1 MNPDINA
8 VILAAGY
15 GKRMKSN
22 LPKVL
27 HQLVGLPMIQHSLR
41 AVRGV
46 AAKLPVVVIGHGAE
60 QVRAAVGEDARFVLQ
75 EQQLGTAH
83 ALRMAEPLLASEPGL
98 LLVTYGDMPLLTSS
112 TFQRLID
119 AQCANS
125 GPLTMLTVVLDDPHG
140 FGRVVRGADDSVQA
154 IVEEAQAS
162 PEILAIH
169 ELNVG
174 VYCFDSQ
181 WLWHQLPRIQL
192 SPKGEYYLT
201 DIVALAVSQG
211 LRIQALVAKDPNET
225 LGINTREHLAEAEAA
240 LRARINHAWMLAGIS
255 IVDPQTTY
263 IDADV
268 QIGQETRILPGS
280 SLLGSTVVGKRCEIG
295 PQAILINSQLGND
308 CQVTAALVEDSSLT
322 DGTRVAPSAHIR
334 NNQPV
339 PSGISETKAS

>member
-1 MNPDINA
+1 MNSDINT

-27 HQLVGLPMIQHSLR
+27 HPLVGLPMIQHCLR
-41 AVRGV
+41 AVAGV
-46 AAKLPVVVIGHGAE
+46 TDKPPVVVVGHGAE
-60 QVRAAVGEDARFVLQ
+60 QVRAAVGREAHFVLQ
-75 EQQLGTAH
+75 EKQLGTAH
-83 ALRMAEPLLASEPGL
+83 ALRMAEALLASEPGL
-98 LLVTYGDMPLLTSS
+98 LLVTYGDMPLLTSA

-119 AQCANS
+119 AQRANS

-140 FGRVVRGADDSVQA
+140 FGRVVRAVDDSVEA
-154 IVEEAQAS
+154 IIEEAQAT

-174 VYCFDSQ
+174 VYCFNSQ
-181 WLWHQLPRIQL
+181 WLWKQLPRIQL

-211 LRIQALVAKDPNET
+211 LQIKALVAEDPNET

-240 LRARINHAWMLAGIS
+240 LRARINEAWMLAGVS

-263 IDADV
+263 IDIEV
-268 QIGQETRILPGS
+268 QIGQDVRILPGS
-280 SLLGSTVVGKRCEIG
+280 CLLGSTVVGAGCEIG
-295 PQAILINSQLGND
+295 PQANLVSSRLGD
-308 CQVTAALVEDSSLT
+308 RCQVTASLIEHSTLVDDT
-322 DGTRVAPSAHIR
+322 QVGPYAHIR
-334 NNQPV
+334 ANQPI
-339 PSGISETKAS
+339 PSGISETKAP